1 MHTSLFRSYLAT
13 SSSSVKESLDL
24 LAKDWP
30 IEPQV
35 YDLQVGGRTDV
46 IDTTLRIG
54 KVTFHIPTLA
64 NDKLYVLWKC
74 LWPDCHNCCNR
85 QGRLPLTIDDVH
97 IITRKMGYKLESEF
111 LKNETRISSWDEKD
125 ERGNIS
131 TSFTM
136 LSLKRKTDEK
146 DNEDGT
152 PVRCRFLSNEGNC
165 RLQPEKPGV
174 CWLYPFASWINIE
187 NELPAIH
194 ATFQF
199 TGDCPGFYLSDS
211 LDQMIPILEEYARTI
226 YDYNMAIRR
235 TLRHSYGVINFVTSN
250 LS

>member
-97 IITRKMGYKLESEF
+97 IITRKMGYKLDSEF
-111 LKNETRISSWDEKD
+111 LKNETRISSWEEKD
-125 ERGNIS
+125 ER
-131 TSFTM
+131 
-136 LSLKRKTDEK
+136 
-146 DNEDGT
+146 
-152 PVRCRFLSNEGNC
+152 
-165 RLQPEKPGV
+165 
-174 CWLYPFASWINIE
+174 
-187 NELPAIH
+187 
-194 ATFQF
+194 
-199 TGDCPGFYLSDS
+199 
-211 LDQMIPILEEYARTI
+211 
-226 YDYNMAIRR
+226 
-235 TLRHSYGVINFVTSN
+235 
-250 LS
+250 